1 MKVEKTNAEIEEA
14 SKSAVDIEDSK
25 SEEATVKITVTKEA
39 GQVLAEI
46 VGKVND
52 DFNAGRVHRQDVAS
66 FIIADF
72 GKNYSDQDICRIRSR
87 HFDEC
92 AMMEAMYRKMK
103 ETGKMPEFLRDALQ
117 KQFQT
122 VTDSPRKKK
131 SLTGR
136 STNDV
141 LLGNGD
147 DT

>member
-1 MKVEKTNAEIEEA
+1 MKADKTIDDKESLGRSVAG
-14 SKSAVDIEDSK
+14 EDSK
-25 SEEATVKITVTKEA
+25 GDEATVKITVSGEA

-46 VGKVND
+46 VAKVND
-52 DFNAGRVHRQDVAS
+52 GFNAGRVHRQDVAS

-72 GKNYSDQDICRIRSR
+72 GKNYVEQDIYRIRSV

-122 VTDSPRKKK
+122 VVDSPKKKK
-131 SLTGR
+131 SLTSK

-141 LLGNGD
+141 LSSHED
-147 DT
+147 AT